1 MIDPAGDFSMKI
13 PMSMARRLYAA
24 MTPQD
29 EDYFRMQVA
38 IKMGEGDQE
47 RKLKVDA
54 EIHARDE
61 ARKAAEL
68 AKPLSQRGS
77 KEECGIEFNRCRRLY
92 NFQWQHEFDL
102 TSMGGLIITAYD
114 GTWVGTSTK
123 QCPQQLLEIVEH
135 GIKEG
140 LFGEPFE
147 GPLYEHTDEDEE

>member
-1 MIDPAGDFSMKI
+1 MMDPAGDFSMKI

-24 MTPQD
+24 MTPQH

-38 IKMGEGDQE
+38 IKMGDEEQQ
-47 RKLKVDA
+47 RKLKFDA
-54 EIHARDE
+54 EIRARDE

-68 AKPLSQRGS
+68 AKPLSQRGTTD
-77 KEECGIEFNRCRRLY
+77 ECAAEFNRCRRLY

-102 TSMGGLIITAYD
+102 TSIGGLIITAYD
-114 GTWVGTSTK
+114 GTWVGTSNK
-123 QCPQQLLEIVEH
+123 KCPQQLLEIVEH

-147 GPLYEHTDEDEE
+147 GPLYEHSEDDDE

>member
-1 MIDPAGDFSMKI
+1 MSDFSIKI

-24 MTPQD
+24 MTPQH

-38 IKMGEGDQE
+38 IKMGESDQE

-54 EIHARDE
+54 EILARDE

-77 KEECGIEFNRCRRLY
+77 EDECGAEFNRCRRLY

-114 GTWVGTSTK
+114 GTWVGTSGN
-123 QCPQQLLEIVEH
+123 QSPRLLLEVVEY
-135 GIKEG
+135 GIRQG